1 MFRSVLRRYYL
12 SMKHCTAF
20 YGINLEEQDLLVYNQ
35 PEFAALGW
43 KPRLDIRLQW
53 PVELE

>member
-1 MFRSVLRRYYL
+1 
-12 SMKHCTAF
+12 MKHCTAF

-35 PEFAALGW
+35 PGFAALGW